1 MYLRTTRRKNR
12 DGSEVVYYQLAHNV
26 RHPDSGQT
34 VAQVIHTFGRADEM
48 DREALVRLCRSIAR
62 VCGLKVEDP
71 LGKPAR
77 RDAPVMSAL
86 PEGVTLV
93 GSRRLGL
100 VWLVEALW
108 ERLGIGPT
116 LRQVLTPTQDAPRF
130 ERALLAMTANRLCD
144 PQSKL
149 GVWERWRETVY
160 LPGAEPLTK
169 DGLYTAM
176 DALHAQATEI
186 EQAVFFHT
194 ADLFKLEVDLLF
206 YDTTTCTFA
215 IDADDEDDLRRFG
228 RPKDGAWAPQVVVA
242 LAVTREGL
250 PVRSWV
256 FPGNTTD
263 VTTVERIKDDLRGWK
278 LGRALFVADAG
289 MHSEANR
296 EELARGI
303 GKYVLAVPMSAI
315 AEVKTAVLSRPGR
328 YRTIEDNLFAKA
340 VVVGDGERRRRYIV
354 CFNPKEAERQAQHRA
369 AVIETLQ
376 EELAR
381 HPTRS
386 ATAKWAMELLTSGR
400 YRRYLKV
407 KGGDVCLDA
416 EALRQAPRLDGKWVL
431 ITNDDT
437 LSVEDAAVA
446 YKSLLVIE
454 RCFRSLKRGQ
464 IQLGPMYH
472 RLSQRIEAHV
482 KICVLAL
489 LIQRVVEHTMG
500 ASWFPLR
507 HELNGL
513 QAIEFRTA
521 THQFFHRTE
530 PAPELKRLFKKLEIS
545 MPNQVLAVHPL
556 PSEL

>member
-116 LRQVLTPTQDAPRF
+116 RRQVLAPSQDAPRF

-169 DGLYTAM
+169 DDLYTAM

-215 IDADDEDDLRRFG
+215 IDQDDEDDLRRFG
-228 RPKDGAWAPQVVVA
+228 RP
-242 LAVTREGL
+242 
-250 PVRSWV
+250 
-256 FPGNTTD
+256 NT
-263 VTTVERIKDDLRGWK
+263 
-278 LGRALFVADAG
+278 
-289 MHSEANR
+289 N
-296 EELARGI
+296 
-303 GKYVLAVPMSAI
+303 
-315 AEVKTAVLSRPGR
+315 
-328 YRTIEDNLFAKA
+328 
-340 VVVGDGERRRRYIV
+340 
-354 CFNPKEAERQAQHRA
+354 
-369 AVIETLQ
+369 
-376 EELAR
+376 
-381 HPTRS
+381 
-386 ATAKWAMELLTSGR
+386 
-400 YRRYLKV
+400 
-407 KGGDVCLDA
+407 
-416 EALRQAPRLDGKWVL
+416 
-431 ITNDDT
+431 
-437 LSVEDAAVA
+437 
-446 YKSLLVIE
+446 
-454 RCFRSLKRGQ
+454 
-464 IQLGPMYH
+464 
-472 RLSQRIEAHV
+472 
-482 KICVLAL
+482 
-489 LIQRVVEHTMG
+489 
-500 ASWFPLR
+500 
-507 HELNGL
+507 
-513 QAIEFRTA
+513 
-521 THQFFHRTE
+521 
-530 PAPELKRLFKKLEIS
+530 
-545 MPNQVLAVHPL
+545 
-556 PSEL
+556 